1 MHLMLQCAFRH
12 PREFPR
18 LIAIILAIQG
28 VVIRPGQAEMQV
40 DWWVSSIDMSQELSS
55 QPPASWTAGPS
66 NAQTI
71 IHVDSTQT
79 FQSILGLGSS
89 LEHSTCFNISRL
101 PGDQQEKV
109 MESLVGAEKGIG
121 MSLMR
126 ICIGTP
132 DFTASPWYS
141 YDDLAPGEV
150 DPELKHF
157 SIDKDQAYGS
167 VFVTGR
173 GKVFLH
179 MHLRSNHICILR
191 QNVTANL
198 P

>member
-1 MHLMLQCAFRH
+1 
-12 PREFPR
+12 
-18 LIAIILAIQG
+18 
-28 VVIRPGQAEMQV
+28 
-40 DWWVSSIDMSQELSS
+40 MSQKLSS
-55 QPPASWTAGPS
+55 QPPANWTAGPS

-71 IHVDSTQT
+71 IHVDSTLT

-89 LEHSTCFNISRL
+89 LERSTCYNISRL
-101 PGDQQEKV
+101 PSDQQEKV
-109 MESLVGAEKGIG
+109 IESLVDAEKGIG

-141 YDDLAPGEV
+141 YDDLPPGEV

-157 SIDKDQAYGS
+157 SIDKDQAYAS
-167 VFVTGR
+167 VLVTGR